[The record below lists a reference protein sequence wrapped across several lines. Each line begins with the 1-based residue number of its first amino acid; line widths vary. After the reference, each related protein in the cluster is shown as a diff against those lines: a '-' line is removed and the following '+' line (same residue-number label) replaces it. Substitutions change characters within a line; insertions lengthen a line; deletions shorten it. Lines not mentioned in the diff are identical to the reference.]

1 MEQSGTADTLMETIR
16 QCQEYSYDIDND
28 DGDEDFFMPSESTLK
43 FKMRTGKYEKTM
55 TIDIKGH

>member
-16 QCQEYSYDIDND
+16 HCQEYSYDIDND

-43 FKMRTGKYEKTM
+43 FKMRTNKYDK
-55 TIDIKGH
+55 